1 LIQGS
6 TLHHQVERSIAVF
19 ALGGVL
25 ERFPR
30 LTIVSAENDV
40 AWMAY
45 FLWRMDMIHE
55 RLGGLAPIKL
65 KLKPSDYVKRQVYT
79 TFINEP
85 VFLSELDRWG
95 ADNIMWSSDYPH
107 LAATFP
113 RSQEFVEKTF
123 SGLPAEQRRKIVH
136 DTAARVY
143 GIAE

>member
-1 LIQGS
+1 M
-6 TLHHQVERSIAVF
+6 ERSIAVF
-19 ALGGVL
+19 TLGGVL

-45 FLWRMDMIHE
+45 FLWRMDMIHA
-55 RLGGLAPIKL
+55 RLGGLAPTKL
-65 KLKPSDYVKRQVYT
+65 TLKPSEYVKRQVYT

-85 VFLSELDRWG
+85 VFISELDRWG

-143 GIAE
+143 GIAD